1 MYIEGTR
8 DKIAG
13 FATELNNAGFACG
26 AIAAHIFF
34 YICRGPKH
42 SHFTTLDMKT
52 VIQTIGHFYTR
63 LQKLHTALRI
73 SRPRPTV
80 YTCGLQFPDTNLA
93 FPR

>member
-34 YICRGPKH
+34 YICRGPV
-42 SHFTTLDMKT
+42 S
-52 VIQTIGHFYTR
+52 
-63 LQKLHTALRI
+63 AL
-73 SRPRPTV
+73 P
-80 YTCGLQFPDTNLA
+80 A
-93 FPR
+93 